1 VTAELNHAGTMLPG
15 AAAPAEI
22 TALCRYAQA
31 GRANAV
37 AYRAVIRDHGRS
49 PLPG

>member
-1 VTAELNHAGTMLPG
+1 MPGMMLPG
-15 AAAPAEI
+15 AAATAEI